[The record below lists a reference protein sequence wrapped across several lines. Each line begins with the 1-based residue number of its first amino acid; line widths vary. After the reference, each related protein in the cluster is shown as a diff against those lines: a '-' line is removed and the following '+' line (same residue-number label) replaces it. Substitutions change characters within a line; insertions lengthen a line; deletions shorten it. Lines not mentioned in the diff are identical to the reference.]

1 MEPDRIGRPT
11 MYEAFNINTISGKT
25 YQYILD
31 PAVFESQ
38 VIIKGTTYTC
48 IVGSRG
54 TFDSLVSDVCDAI
67 GLTYRRV
74 KPYDLARWIYFCS
87 GIHLNA
93 HTVESVVRTKIP
105 GTEYKQLRSE

>member
-1 MEPDRIGRPT
+1 
-11 MYEAFNINTISGKT
+11 MYDTFNINTVSGKT
-25 YQYILD
+25 YQYVLD

-48 IVGSRG
+48 IVGSRE
-54 TFDSLVSDVCDAI
+54 TFDSLVSNICDAI

-87 GIHLNA
+87 GVSLNA
-93 HTVESVVRTKIP
+93 HTVESVVRTKM
-105 GTEYKQLRSE
+105 GSMEYKQLRSE

>member
-1 MEPDRIGRPT
+1 
-11 MYEAFNINTISGKT
+11 MYDTFTINTVSGKT
-25 YQYILD
+25 YQYVLD

-67 GLTYRRV
+67 GLTYRWV

-87 GIHLNA
+87 GVSLNA
-93 HTVESVVRTKIP
+93 HTVESVVRTKMESM
-105 GTEYKQLRSE
+105 EYKQLRSH